1 MTIIVCPLSRLQETI
16 SQSGARHLVTLVRDE
31 ELIARERTGLF
42 EHRVKLDAHL
52 WLEMDDIAEEMD
64 GMIAPNQE
72 HIESLIR
79 FLERWDRSKPLIVH
93 CYAGISRSTAAAF
106 ISACV
111 LSPGLSEDE
120 IARRLRLAS
129 PTARPNTRLI
139 SIADSRLDRNG
150 RMIRAVNAIGEGLGA
165 YESTPFAIRLD

>member
-1 MTIIVCPLSRLQETI
+1 MTIIVCPLSRLRETV
-16 SQSGARHLVTLVRDE
+16 SQYGARHLVTLVRDE
-31 ELIARERTGLF
+31 ELIGRERAVLL
-42 EHRVKLDAHL
+42 EQRVRLDAHL
-52 WLEMDDIAEEMD
+52 WLEMDDIAEEID
-64 GMIAPNQE
+64 GMIAPSIE
-72 HIESLIR
+72 HLESLIG

-129 PTARPNTRLI
+129 PTARPNSRLV
-139 SIADSRLDRNG
+139 SIADASLGRNG
-150 RMIRAVNAIGEGLGA
+150 RMIRAVNAIGDGLGA
-165 YESTPFAIRLD
+165 YESTPFVIRL